1 MIWFDKQSSEDL
13 GVYVESYPKRSIPK
27 RKYETVSVPGRNGD
41 ILFSQDAFEN
51 ETREYDIYIS
61 AKDVKLHNVAHRV
74 AQWLNRPGYLRLEDT
89 YEPDYYRMAYYT
101 GGADIENYLDEFGR
115 ATISFS
121 CLPQRFLKSGEY
133 VMNITKNQY
142 LINPSPYPAKPLI
155 KVTGSGSGTL
165 TIGEKTVNF
174 VGLDSFLF
182 VDSDLQDVYKN
193 AVNQNSKM
201 TGDFPVLEG
210 KSQITW
216 TGGITAVQIT
226 PRWYEI

>member
-41 ILFSQDAFEN
+41 ILFTQDAFEN
-51 ETREYDIYIS
+51 ETREYEIYIS
-61 AKDVKLHNVAHRV
+61 AKDVKLHNIAHRV
-74 AQWLNRPGYLRLEDT
+74 VQWINRPGYLRLEDS

-133 VMNITKNQY
+133 AMKITKNQY
-142 LINPSPYPAKPLI
+142 LINPSPYPSKPLI
-155 KVTGSGSGTL
+155 KITGSGNGTL
-165 TIGEKTVNF
+165 TIGGKTVNF
-174 VGLDSFLF
+174 ASIDSFLF
-182 VDSDLQDVYKN
+182 VDCELQDVYKN
-193 AVNQNSKM
+193 AINCNGKM